1 MKPRMVA
8 SLPSVLL
15 IFLQKGQNIM
25 RIGASLSAAAV
36 TEKRNTGIMNRR
48 FTLEGYGEA
57 QKRSNAAWAEAGG
70 NRMEDFAVE
79 KTDDK
84 RSEAERI
91 YQAVSTGGENPAK
104 NIRQAA
110 KVPYG
115 YLAKDGMITYNGVT
129 FICDERTN
137 SICLGDM
144 TDKKNV
150 LNIPLS
156 GGGHLKVH
164 RDNLGDLSK
173 AIGMFSPEDV
183 NRILRAIALDTK
195 LQSMQQEL
203 DDMENSIG
211 EAEEV
216 QADTQAGNQTDTQV
230 GVQDDGQTDTQTG
243 AQVSRS
249 DTKKSTEE

>member
-1 MKPRMVA
+1 
-8 SLPSVLL
+8 
-15 IFLQKGQNIM
+15 M

-36 TEKRNTGIMNRR
+36 TEKRNTSVVNRR
-48 FTLEGYGEA
+48 FTLEGYGDA
-57 QKRSNAAWAEAGG
+57 QKRSNAVWAEAGG
-70 NRMEDFAVE
+70 NRMEDFEVE
-79 KTDDK
+79 KTDDE

-129 FICDERTN
+129 FVCDERTN

-195 LQSMQQEL
+195 LQSMQHEL
-203 DDMENSIG
+203 DEMENSIG
-211 EAEEV
+211 EAGEAQV
-216 QADTQAGNQTDTQV
+216 DSQSDIQTDAQTDTQASAQEEGQTAAQTGTRT
-230 GVQDDGQTDTQTG
+230 GVQVG
-243 AQVSRS
+243 RS
-249 DTKKSTEE
+249 EAEKDK

>member
-1 MKPRMVA
+1 
-8 SLPSVLL
+8 
-15 IFLQKGQNIM
+15 M

-36 TEKRNTGIMNRR
+36 TEKRNTGVMNSR
-48 FTLEGYGEA
+48 FTLEGYGDA
-57 QKRSNAAWAEAGG
+57 RARSNAAWAETRG
-70 NRMEDFAVE
+70 NRMEDFTVE

-84 RSEAERI
+84 RSEAEKI
-91 YQAVSTGGENPAK
+91 YQAVSTGGENPAR

-129 FICDERTN
+129 FVCDEKTN

-203 DDMENSIG
+203 DEMENSIG
-211 EAEEV
+211 EAEEA
-216 QADTQAGNQTDTQV
+216 QADTQVENQTDTQV
-230 GVQDDGQTDTQTG
+230 GTQDDGQTGIQAG
-243 AQVSRS
+243 RS
-249 DTKKSTEE
+249 NVKKDTEE

>member
-1 MKPRMVA
+1 
-8 SLPSVLL
+8 
-15 IFLQKGQNIM
+15 M

-36 TEKRNTGIMNRR
+36 TEKRNTGVMNRR
-48 FTLEGYGEA
+48 FTLEGYGDA
-57 QKRSNAAWAEAGG
+57 QKKSNAAWAEAGG

-79 KTDDK
+79 KTDDE
-84 RSEAERI
+84 RSEAEKI
-91 YQAVSTGGENPAK
+91 YQAVSTGGENPAR

-129 FICDERTN
+129 FVCDERTN

-203 DDMENSIG
+203 DDMENSVG
-211 EAEEV
+211 EAEEAIV
-216 QADTQAGNQTDTQV
+216 DSQSNIQTDAQNDTQASAQEEGQTGTQTSAQV
-230 GVQDDGQTDTQTG
+230 G
-243 AQVSRS
+243 RS
-249 DTKKSTEE
+249 DSEKDK

>member
-1 MKPRMVA
+1 
-8 SLPSVLL
+8 
-15 IFLQKGQNIM
+15 M

-36 TEKRNTGIMNRR
+36 TEKRNTGVMNRR
-48 FTLEGYGEA
+48 FTLEGYGDA
-57 QKRSNAAWAEAGG
+57 QKKSNAAWAEAGG

-79 KTDDK
+79 KTDDE
-84 RSEAERI
+84 RSEAEKI
-91 YQAVSTGGENPAK
+91 YQAVSTGGENPAR

-110 KVPYG
+110 KGPYG

-129 FICDERTN
+129 FVCDERTN

-203 DDMENSIG
+203 DDMENSVG
-211 EAEEV
+211 EAEEAL
-216 QADTQAGNQTDTQV
+216 ADTQANIQTDTQV
-230 GVQDDGQTDTQTG
+230 DAEDESQTATLAGTWADTQID
-243 AQVSRS
+243 RS
-249 DTKKSTEE
+249 DDKKDTEK

>member
-1 MKPRMVA
+1 
-8 SLPSVLL
+8 
-15 IFLQKGQNIM
+15 M
-25 RIGASLSAAAV
+25 RIGARLSTEAV
-36 TEKRNTGIMNRR
+36 TEKRNIGVMNRR

-57 QKRSNAAWAEAGG
+57 QKKSNAAWAETGG

-79 KTDDK
+79 KTGDK
-84 RSEAERI
+84 RPEAEKI
-91 YQAVSTGGENPAK
+91 YQAVSAGGENLAR

-115 YLAKDGMITYNGVT
+115 YLAKDGMITYNGVI
-129 FICDERTN
+129 FVCDEKTN

-144 TDKKNV
+144 TDKKKV

-156 GGGHLKVH
+156 GGGHLKVN

-173 AIGMFSPEDV
+173 AISMFSPEDV

-203 DDMENSIG
+203 DDMENSVG
-211 EAEEV
+211 EAEEAL
-216 QADTQAGNQTDTQV
+216 ADTQTENQTDTQV
-230 GVQDDGQTDTQTG
+230 GSQDEGQADPQAG
-243 AQVSRS
+243 AQVGAQVGRS
-249 DTKKSTEE
+249 DDKKDTEK